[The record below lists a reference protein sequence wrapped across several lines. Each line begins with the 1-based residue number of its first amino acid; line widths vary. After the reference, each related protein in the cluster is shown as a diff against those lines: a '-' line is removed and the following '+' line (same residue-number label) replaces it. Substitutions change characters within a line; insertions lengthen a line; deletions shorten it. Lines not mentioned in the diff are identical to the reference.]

1 MATDTEL
8 VVGAPLTFSIDVE
21 PLHSIAI
28 TPQAGEVVIIVPV
41 PGPPGEQGDTGPA
54 GDGTQVFN
62 ETPAGVLNGANVTFT
77 TANQYQEASTA
88 VYTNG
93 LREHLGV
100 DYVESSDT
108 TVTFMIAPLSGDV
121 VTLDYL
127 VKG

>member
-41 PGPPGEQGDTGPA
+41 PGPPGDEGPTGPA

-62 ETPAGVLNGANVTFT
+62 ETPGGTLDGANEVF
-77 TANQYQEASTA
+77 STA
-88 VYTNG
+88 FTFQPRSTCVYVNG
-93 LREHLGV
+93 LRQQLST
-100 DYVESSDT
+100 DYAESGSAEI
-108 TVTFMIAPLSGDV
+108 TFADPILIDDQ
-121 VTLDYL
+121 LIIDYL
-127 VKG
+127 RQ